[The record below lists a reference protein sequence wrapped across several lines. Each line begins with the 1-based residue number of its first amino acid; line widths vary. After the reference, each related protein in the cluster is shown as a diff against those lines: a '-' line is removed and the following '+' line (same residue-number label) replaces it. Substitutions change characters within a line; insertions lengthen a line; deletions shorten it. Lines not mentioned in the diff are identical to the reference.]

1 MTDRRERQKQARA
14 AAKEAQRKAAARKEL
29 RRRITVGLG
38 LGAAVAIFLLVIGTF
53 SSSDENDLP
62 EALEAFR
69 NQPTACDGSVPDP
82 PTEMQFD
89 EPINQALRA
98 DSEVTATLETSCGT
112 IVMELDNAQFPQT
125 VSNFVFLARNGYYDG
140 TAFHRVAPDFVIQGG
155 DPMATGSGDP
165 GYSIPDEVPSEGF
178 VYEPGV
184 VAMANSGRNTTGS
197 QFFIVSGESA
207 ATLNPSF
214 NVLGRVVEGMDVV
227 ERIAEIPTRTQPG
240 ARERSYPTE
249 SIYLES
255 VTITV
260 DN

>member
-38 LGAAVAIFLLVIGTF
+38 LGVAVAVLLLAIGTF
-53 SSSDENDLP
+53 SSSDESELS

-69 NQPTACDGSVPDP
+69 GQSTACDGALPDP
-82 PTEMQFD
+82 PVELQF
-89 EPINQALRA
+89 EAPINQALRA
-98 DSEVTATLETSCGT
+98 DAQVTATLETSCGT
-112 IVMELDNAQFPQT
+112 IVMELDNEQFPQT
-125 VSNFVFLARNGYYDG
+125 VSNFVFLARNGYYNG
-140 TAFHRVAPDFVIQGG
+140 TAFHRVAADFVIQGG
-155 DPMATGSGDP
+155 DPTATGGGDP
-165 GYSIPDEVPSEGF
+165 GYSIPDEFPSDEF
-178 VYEPGV
+178 TYEPGV
-184 VAMANSGRNTTGS
+184 VAMANGGRGTTGS

-207 ATLNPSF
+207 STLNPTF

-227 ERIAEIPTRTQPG
+227 ERIAEIPTRAQPG
-240 ARERSYPTE
+240 GQERSYPTE

-260 DN
+260 DG

>member
-38 LGAAVAIFLLVIGTF
+38 LGVAVAVLLLVIGTF
-53 SSSDENDLP
+53 SADESDLP
-62 EALEAFR
+62 DALEAFR
-69 NQPTACDGSVPDP
+69 EQPTACDGSLPDP
-82 PTEMQFD
+82 PTPMQFE

-98 DSEVTATLETSCGT
+98 DSVVTATLETTCGT
-112 IVMELDNAQFPQT
+112 IVVELDNAGFPQT
-125 VSNFVFLARNGYYDG
+125 VNNFVFLARNGYYDG
-140 TAFHRVAPDFVIQGG
+140 TVFHRVAEDFVIQGG
-155 DPMATGSGDP
+155 DPTATGTGNP
-165 GYSIPDEVPSEGF
+165 GYAIADELPESGF

-207 ATLNPSF
+207 STLNPSF
-214 NVLGRVVEGMDVV
+214 SVLGRVVDGMDVV
-227 ERIAEIPTRTQPG
+227 ARIADVPTRTQPG

-249 SIYLES
+249 SVYLEA
-255 VTITV
+255 VTITT
-260 DN
+260 DR